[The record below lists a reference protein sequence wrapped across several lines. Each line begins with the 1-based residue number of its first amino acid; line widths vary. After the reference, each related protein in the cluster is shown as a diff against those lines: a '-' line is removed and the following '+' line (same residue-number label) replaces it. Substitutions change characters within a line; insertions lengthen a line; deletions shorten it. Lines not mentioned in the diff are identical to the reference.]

1 MYELPIDNDRET
13 EMTYHTTQAMFF
25 EPHQFKKLRQ
35 WIDANSQ
42 MKERDHLMFLLS
54 FHAGLRAA
62 EISKLDLEGFFDVEG
77 RPSNRIIVRAKVGKK
92 KGTRE
97 VPMTP
102 ELSDALLNFL
112 RRYPEATYVA
122 IGTYKNGKRMSP
134 TAVTSY
140 MWLVFKKAGFKQGS
154 SHSGRRT
161 YITNCARTANKFGL
175 SMRDVQEMAGHAR
188 LTTTQGYVETN
199 PARYAMAA
207 FLPSGR

>member
-1 MYELPIDNDRET
+1 MS
-13 EMTYHTTQAMFF
+13 YHTTQAMFF

-35 WIDANSQ
+35 YIDANSK
-42 MKERDHLMFLLS
+42 MPERDNLMFLLS

-62 EISKLDLEGFFDVEG
+62 EISKLDLDAFFDVEG
-77 RPSNRIIVRAKVGKK
+77 RPSNRIIVRSIVQKK
-92 KGTRE
+92 GREHRGTRE

-102 ELSDALLNFL
+102 ELSDALLKFL

-122 IGTYKNGKRMSP
+122 IGAYRGGKRMSP
-134 TAVTSY
+134 SAVTSY
-140 MWLVFKKAGFKQGS
+140 MWLMYKKAGFKNGS

-161 YITNCARTANKFGL
+161 YITNLGRTMNNFGL

-188 LTTTQGYVETN
+188 MNTTQGYMEAN
-199 PARYAMAA
+199 PARYAAAA